1 MVRYGEELRNRAVVK
16 LLLQESACMRAVVKE
31 ARVRRGRSFIRP
43 RLTIEMFC
51 EFEYTAAV
59 GRFNVLLFWF

>member
-1 MVRYGEELRNRAVVK
+1 MARYGEELRNRAVAK
-16 LLLQESACMRAVVKE
+16 PLLQGSACMRAMVKE
-31 ARVRRGRSFIRP
+31 AGARRGLSFIRT
-43 RLTIEMFC
+43 RLTFEMFC

>member
-1 MVRYGEELRNRAVVK
+1 MASYGGELRNRAVAK
-16 LLLQESACMRAVVKE
+16 PMLQESPGMRAMLKE
-31 ARVRRGRSFIRP
+31 AGARRGLSFIRT

>member
-1 MVRYGEELRNRAVVK
+1 MASYGGELRNRVVAK
-16 LLLQESACMRAVVKE
+16 PLLQESAGMRAMLKE
-31 ARVRRGRSFIRP
+31 AGARRGLSFIRT

-59 GRFNVLLFWF
+59 GRFNVSLFWF

>member
-1 MVRYGEELRNRAVVK
+1 
-16 LLLQESACMRAVVKE
+16 MRAMVKE
-31 ARVRRGRSFIRP
+31 AGARRGLSFIRT

-59 GRFNVLLFWF
+59 GRFNILLFWF